1 MQENPSRKESCVMK
15 TIHHKCQQQLLCTFT
30 SDYNQCLEMQKNMTQ
45 GIVHLMVQTEIT
57 LLGIGWIVINY
68 FSDPLYFHGALPAD

>member
-1 MQENPSRKESCVMK
+1 
-15 TIHHKCQQQLLCTFT
+15 
-30 SDYNQCLEMQKNMTQ
+30 MTQ